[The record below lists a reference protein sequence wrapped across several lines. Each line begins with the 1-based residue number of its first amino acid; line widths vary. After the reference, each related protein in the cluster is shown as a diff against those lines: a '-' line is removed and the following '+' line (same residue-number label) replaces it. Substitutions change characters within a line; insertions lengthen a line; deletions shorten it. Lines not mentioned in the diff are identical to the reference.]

1 MDAEEKKLWELYKNT
16 GRPELQEK
24 IVMKYLNLVHYLAH
38 RLVSFSSPS
47 LDRDD
52 LYSAGVIGL
61 LEAIERFDLSKNVA
75 FKTYAT
81 LRIKGAII
89 DEIRKFDWVPRSVRK
104 KSKMIDATIHK
115 LFAELDRLP
124 TDKEIADELEL
135 TMDEYYQLTDSM
147 GPLYLSSLD
156 NAVTTEHGE
165 QSFAETISDGYD
177 MEAERQ
183 KEKLKESMVESIQ
196 DLPERERLV
205 ISLYYYE
212 NLNLKEIAAVL
223 EVTESRVSQIHS
235 SAINKL
241 RTMLQKKGING

>member
-1 MDAEEKKLWELYKNT
+1 MDAEEIKLWELYKST

-24 IVMKYLNLVHYLAH
+24 IVIKYLKLVHYLAH
-38 RLVSFSSPS
+38 KLVSFSTPT

-61 LEAIERFDLSKNVA
+61 LEAIERFDLSKNVS
-75 FKTYAT
+75 FNTFAT
-81 LRIKGAII
+81 MRIKGAII
-89 DEIRKFDWVPRSVRK
+89 DEIRRFDWVPRSVRK
-104 KSKMIDATIHK
+104 KSKMIDATIHR
-115 LFAELDRLP
+115 LFAELDRMP

-135 TMDEYYQLTDSM
+135 TMTEYYQLTDSI
-147 GPLYLSSLD
+147 GSLYLTSLD
-156 NAVTTEHGE
+156 TIVESEHGD
-165 QSFAETISDGYD
+165 QSYANTLSDHYD
-177 MEAERQ
+177 ADVEAH
-183 KEKLKESMVESIQ
+183 KEAMKENLIESIQ
-196 DLPERERLV
+196 ALPERERVV

-241 RTMLQKKGING
+241 RAMLQKKRL